1 MQLGESPTKLA
12 DVDGYKQLKETYV
25 SLESVVED
33 LDSKLNRVLR
43 KQEYEYLQ
51 AYNIYVKRKEK
62 DLRDM
67 IDKLDE
73 KNSKNNFKDLKIQQQ
88 EVTIDR
94 MRDDA
99 QKYEQKQEALK
110 KEIKMWKE
118 KLKIEQEEKEFFH
131 KQALDAKRKN
141 KLLKVAIGRLQVE
154 REDIKKAAVVDAGA
168 ASHDEKDTDTFLT
181 GTKIENQ
188 HARAFDNL
196 ENSTAIVEQNLMNN
210 PKYQQ
215 QRTSHEQSRQKSE
228 TLSYAAKGRTGSQGL
243 RGSLASRYRNIPSEN
258 LKFQQFIDLIFDSK
272 MGKDDVKFEIISYVQ
287 ALETNYNNNIQE
299 LKVKNERMTAQ
310 LRKEKA
316 KHVNDVID
324 RGDLENLFVDC
335 VEDVRRNVIKRRLKS
350 EIIGKKKIG
359 KFDENSAEAQEFEES
374 LLKLANLAKDRVK
387 FTEFT
392 SQDRN
397 HLLDLFVNNER
408 TLLKMYEILFPRKS
422 QVNNAFKVNSIKQ
435 I

>member
-1 MQLGESPTKLA
+1 MGENPTTLS

-25 SLESVVED
+25 SLEGVVED

-67 IDKLDE
+67 IGKLDE

-154 REDIKKAAVVDAGA
+154 REDIKKAAVIDAGT
-168 ASHDEKDTDTFLT
+168 ASQDEKDTDTFLT

-188 HARAFDNL
+188 NTKLFDNL

-210 PKYQQ
+210 PKYQ
-215 QRTSHEQSRQKSE
+215 
-228 TLSYAAKGRTGSQGL
+228 
-243 RGSLASRYRNIPSEN
+243 
-258 LKFQQFIDLIFDSK
+258 
-272 MGKDDVKFEIISYVQ
+272 
-287 ALETNYNNNIQE
+287 
-299 LKVKNERMTAQ
+299 
-310 LRKEKA
+310 
-316 KHVNDVID
+316 
-324 RGDLENLFVDC
+324 
-335 VEDVRRNVIKRRLKS
+335 
-350 EIIGKKKIG
+350 
-359 KFDENSAEAQEFEES
+359 
-374 LLKLANLAKDRVK
+374 
-387 FTEFT
+387 
-392 SQDRN
+392 
-397 HLLDLFVNNER
+397 
-408 TLLKMYEILFPRKS
+408 
-422 QVNNAFKVNSIKQ
+422 
-435 I
+435 